1 MAGKFVDLN
10 DAAKMIGISSESLV
24 EMRSKGT
31 IFGYRDGASWK
42 FKVDEV
48 ERVIRERGVEARD
61 SDSGILNAN
70 DEEFDDMISGLS
82 SKILADKAQE
92 EPGAVLISE
101 EELGASAT
109 GKSTIIGKGKD
120 SERNPGDSDLRLAD
134 ESNVLGG
141 DSDKLIEAPGNK
153 VDLAGA
159 SDVLHG
165 SDINLKSGGSGTGE
179 MPAAKPGSSL
189 GLHVDDDL
197 ILGEDDDVGSSDSA
211 LEDEIRPGSSKPGS
225 SGKGS
230 DVTLGAGD
238 SGINLAPSDS
248 GLSLE
253 EEPLDLGGGSG
264 VESLELPEDD
274 DVVSLDDAAI
284 DEDAGSQ
291 VKADNE
297 FLLSAGET
305 LDEDESDSGS
315 QVIALEDS
323 ESFDQDAATMLK
335 ADEAGLAADA
345 FQPVGMGS
353 GLEGASAA
361 PGTQPVYVQV
371 ASAETPYSVWN
382 VLFLGGVAGM
392 LALSGMMMVDVMLNM
407 WNFSGTGSLSTGIMD
422 AFISMFGMT

>member
-10 DAAKMIGISSESLV
+10 EAAKMIGVNSESLV

-48 ERVIRERGVEARD
+48 ERVIRERGVDARD
-61 SDSGILNAN
+61 SGSGILNAD

-92 EPGAVLISE
+92 EPGAILISE
-101 EELGASAT
+101 QELGASTT
-109 GKSTIIGKGKD
+109 GKSTIIGKGKGL
-120 SERNPGDSDLRLAD
+120 ERDPGDSDLRLAD
-134 ESNVLGG
+134 ESNALGG
-141 DSDKLIEAPGNK
+141 GSDKLIEAPGNK

-179 MPAAKPGSSL
+179 LPAAKPGSAG
-189 GLHVDDDL
+189 GLHPDDDL
-197 ILGEDDDVGSSDSA
+197 VLGEDDDIGSSDSA

-230 DVTLGAGD
+230 DVTLGSGD

-264 VESLELPEDD
+264 VESLELPEDEE
-274 DVVSLDDAAI
+274 VVSLDDAAV
-284 DEDAGSQ
+284 DEEAGSQ

-345 FQPVGMGS
+345 FQPVGVEA
-353 GLEGASAA
+353 GLEGAGAA
-361 PGTQPVYVQV
+361 PGGHPVYVQV

-392 LALSGMMMVDVMLNM
+392 LALGGMMMVDVMLNM

-422 AFISMFGMT
+422 AFISMFGLS